1 MLNFGNVI
9 SSIQG
14 IVDWIESTAET
25 VGGLFSDI
33 DFTVLYSWLPGDIAA
48 VITAVIAVLLV
59 LAVFGLLKRFLFFL
73 G

>member
-48 VITAVIAVLLV
+48 VITAVIAVLLI

>member
-1 MLNFGNVI
+1 MLNFGNLI
-9 SSIQG
+9 SSVQG